1 MVFFY
6 VCYVKITRLC
16 LQKLI
21 KFCMIIIGE
30 YDTKEVFQIAKIT
43 TFNLRSSTINP
54 NTGNYVYK
62 GEKYKA
68 NINTENYNSPQTD
81 NYSYEEKISN
91 ISLSS
96 NDSISGSYEQ
106 VGQVSSMIESSEN
119 YGSYDVDYP
128 MSKLELDKTAEK
140 YSIAYD
146 SDTNTVHVGKYTME
160 EGEWNSQEDTYV
172 YDIDYPVDKI
182 VIDDPL
188 PEGYGFASNPET
200 GEVYIGKIAEEA
212 GSDITYSPI
221 SPLQANQNYGTYEA
235 DHPIKT
241 IELDK
246 TAEKYSIAYDSD
258 TNTVHVGKYT
268 MEEGE
273 WNSQEDTYVYDIDY
287 PVDKIVIDDPLPE
300 GYGFASNPETGEVY
314 IGKIAE
320 EATDE
325 DNIYY
330 ATTVPDDEI
339 ESAIKAMEEEKN
351 ASNPEVESAL
361 RAIEEEQHNK
371 KQPPIEKYKQKHK
384 QDKQEFEKEI
394 RRRHEET
401 KKNIEEKQKEVHR
414 KIERIFDD
422 I

>member
-212 GSDITYSPI
+212 
-221 SPLQANQNYGTYEA
+221 
-235 DHPIKT
+235 
-241 IELDK
+241 
-246 TAEKYSIAYDSD
+246 
-258 TNTVHVGKYT
+258 
-268 MEEGE
+268 
-273 WNSQEDTYVYDIDY
+273 
-287 PVDKIVIDDPLPE
+287 
-300 GYGFASNPETGEVY
+300 
-314 IGKIAE
+314 
-320 EATDE
+320 TDE